1 MIFFPFADENPSA
14 RTPYLTWSLI
24 AVNVV
29 VFLFQLSI
37 GMQSN
42 QALVSEFGVR
52 PSVFSDFENLHTLVT
67 SAFLH
72 GGFMHLVSNM
82 VVLYIYGD
90 NVESH
95 LGRTNFLIFYAL
107 GGIFAAYFQS
117 IFSGGQNVPMIGA
130 SGCIAAIMGAYFV
143 LYPTAKVKVFVW
155 FLIFVQIMRI
165 PANIVIGFWIIGQ
178 LISAAG
184 NSYDG
189 VAYFAH
195 IGGFVFGFVG
205 IKYLFR
211 KYVEKPKVYTD
222 YEEVE
227 DNDLPISKKRKS
239 QGLKRDDD

>member
-37 GMQSN
+37 GVQSN

-130 SGCIAAIMGAYFV
+130 SGCIAGIMGAYYV
-143 LYPTAKVKVFVW
+143 LYPKAKINVFLWFFIFIQFIKV
-155 FLIFVQIMRI
+155 
-165 PANIVIGFWIIGQ
+165 PANIVLLMWIIGQ
-178 LISAAG
+178 FISAAG
-184 NSYDG
+184 GSYTG

-195 IGGFVFGFVG
+195 IGGFIFGYLA
-205 IKYLFR
+205 IKYFFQEHVR
-211 KYVEKPKVYTD
+211 RARVITN
-222 YEEVE
+222 YEIVD
-227 DNDLPISKKRKS
+227 DNDLPISRKNKS
-239 QGLKRDDD
+239 QGLTKDD

>member
-1 MIFFPFADENPSA
+1 
-14 RTPYLTWSLI
+14 
-24 AVNVV
+24 
-29 VFLFQLSI
+29 
-37 GMQSN
+37 
-42 QALVSEFGVR
+42 
-52 PSVFSDFENLHTLVT
+52 
-67 SAFLH
+67 
-72 GGFMHLVSNM
+72 
-82 VVLYIYGD
+82 
-90 NVESH
+90 
-95 LGRTNFLIFYAL
+95 
-107 GGIFAAYFQS
+107 
-117 IFSGGQNVPMIGA
+117 
-130 SGCIAAIMGAYFV
+130 MGAYFV

>member
-1 MIFFPFADENPSA
+1 MIFFPFADENPSS
-14 RTPYLTWSLI
+14 RTPVLTWLLI
-24 AVNVV
+24 AINVL
-29 VFLFQLSI
+29 VFLFQLSL
-37 GMQSN
+37 GPSN
-42 QALVSEFGVR
+42 QALINEFGVR
-52 PSVFSDFENLHTLVT
+52 PSTFSDFTNLHTIIT

-72 GGFMHLVSNM
+72 GGFMHLISNM

-95 LGRTNFLIFYAL
+95 LGRRNFLIFYFL
-107 GGIFAAYFQS
+107 GGLFAAYFQALFAGRLD
-117 IFSGGQNVPMIGA
+117 IPMIGA

-155 FLIFVQIMRI
+155 FLIFVQIMRV

-195 IGGFVFGFVG
+195 IGGFVFGFIG
-205 IKYLFR
+205 IKYIFT
-211 KYVEKPKVYTD
+211 KYNLSSKTYVD
-222 YEEVE
+222 YEEVSE
-227 DNDLPISKKRKS
+227 RDIPISKKNKS
-239 QGLKRDDD
+239 QGLKKNND